1 MLAPSIDT
9 IRLFIHL
16 LSAAVWV
23 GGQFVLAGV
32 VPGLRALDAANNTPS
47 AATKAAANGFARVAW
62 PAFGIAFITG
72 IWNILAIEGS
82 SSLAYN
88 MTLGLKLLLVVAA
101 GGSAFVH
108 SQTKSKPVLAAT
120 GAIGAIASV
129 AVLFLGVLLSNPA

>member
-1 MLAPSIDT
+1 MLSPSIDT
-9 IRLFIHL
+9 IRLFIHV

-32 VPGLRALDAANNTPS
+32 VPGLRALDFANGTPS
-47 AATKAAANGFARVAW
+47 TATKAAANGFARVAW
-62 PAFGIAFITG
+62 PAFGIAFATG
-72 IWNILAIEGS
+72 VWNILEIEGS

-88 MTLGLKLLLVVAA
+88 VTLGLKLLLVVTA

-108 SQTKSKPVLAAT
+108 SQTSRKPVLAAT

-129 AVLFLGVLLSNPA
+129 AVLFLGVLLSNPS

>member
-1 MLAPSIDT
+1 MLAPSLDT

-16 LSAAVWV
+16 LAASVWV

-32 VPGLRALDAANNTPS
+32 VPGLRAVGPE
-47 AATKAAANGFARVAW
+47 ATRAAANGFARVAW
-62 PAFGIAFITG
+62 PAFAIALVTG
-72 IWNILAIEGS
+72 VWNLLEIEGS
-82 SSLAYN
+82 STLAYN
-88 MTLGLKLLLVVAA
+88 LTLGLKLLLVVAA

-108 SQTKSKPVLAAT
+108 SQASKKAVMAAT

>member
-1 MLAPSIDT
+1 MLAPSLDT

-32 VPGLRALDAANNTPS
+32 VPGLRAVDAANDTPS
-47 AATKAAANGFARVAW
+47 VATKAAANGFARVAW
-62 PAFGIAFITG
+62 PAFGIAFVTG

-108 SQTKSKPVLAAT
+108 SQTTRKPILAAT

>member
-1 MLAPSIDT
+1 MLNPSIDT
-9 IRLFIHL
+9 FRLFIHL

-32 VPGLRALDAANNTPS
+32 VPGLRALDVANGTPS

-62 PAFGIAFITG
+62 PAFGIAFATG

-101 GGSAFVH
+101 GGSAVVH
-108 SQTKSKPVLAAT
+108 GQTSKKPLLAAT
-120 GAIGAIASV
+120 GAIGAITSV
-129 AVLFLGVLLSNPA
+129 AVLFLGVLLSNPS